1 MAHYRRRLACHGLV
15 GFIQS
20 IQVSTKYVRSV
31 RVHIVA
37 SVDGFDAAKERIFDA
52 AQQKQPQE
60 DIVLLTSFLQR
71 QQEEL
76 SSIRV
81 HDRRACRFHCS
92 RSSTD
97 QRQQFRAWATVT
109 ISYSGSHEAFNTTTA
124 GAMTRSNRH

>member
-60 DIVLLTSFLQR
+60 DIVPLTSFFQR

-76 SSIRV
+76 NSIRV
-81 HDRRACRFHCS
+81 HLAGELADSILVDRPPIKGSSSERGR
-92 RSSTD
+92 RSQS
-97 QRQQFRAWATVT
+97 ATAEVMKHS
-109 ISYSGSHEAFNTTTA
+109 IPLPPQ
-124 GAMTRSNRH
+124 